1 MFAKGASGDHVWADM
16 YNAEQED
23 FAAQDSSG
31 LDTWV
36 FEKVQEFFENANASL
51 QEKLRAAQNVFFLH
65 LLGKLFSI

>member
-1 MFAKGASGDHVWADM
+1 MFGQICTTLNKKI
-16 YNAEQED
+16 